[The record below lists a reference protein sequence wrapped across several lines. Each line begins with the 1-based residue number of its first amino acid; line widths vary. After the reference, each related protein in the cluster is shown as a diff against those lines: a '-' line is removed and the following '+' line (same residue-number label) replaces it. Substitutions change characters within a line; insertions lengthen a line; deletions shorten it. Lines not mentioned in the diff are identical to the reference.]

1 MHLLLQYPILNSNH
15 SFHTTPWVVMCF
27 PHPSNAPG
35 RLKYNV
41 SIAYYPVEQHPA
53 ATGKTHDTFH
63 EIVSDRLDHSKNR
76 VLVKYDTWV
85 SSLLSFLFVMPS
97 FYTNLQILKILFFA
111 SLLCKKCNHLTLH
124 LLLHKLSKTLK
135 LHFITN
141 LLLLIEGITRM
152 SQNYLNIDR
161 FIYGGDYNPEQ
172 WLDRP
177 DIFKQDL
184 LLMKK
189 STHKYG
195 NTWRFLLVYLR
206 TNKGLL

>member
-1 MHLLLQYPILNSNH
+1 MFLSLLQHLLHYLYRTKSMHLLLQYPILNSNH

-111 SLLCKKCNHLTLH
+111 SLLCKNVT
-124 LLLHKLSKTLK
+124 T
-135 LHFITN
+135 
-141 LLLLIEGITRM
+141 
-152 SQNYLNIDR
+152 
-161 FIYGGDYNPEQ
+161 
-172 WLDRP
+172 
-177 DIFKQDL
+177 
-184 LLMKK
+184 
-189 STHKYG
+189 
-195 NTWRFLLVYLR
+195 
-206 TNKGLL
+206 